1 MPCVNTQYIKNAGK
15 IWSWFSHQTQKALLP
30 DCFSERNAFIYRF
43 IQPPLTNQVCGS
55 AAFDESSLRFSRV
68 QKSSANESGCAAIE
82 RVLPSDV
89 IFIHDSS

>member
-15 IWSWFSHQTQKALLP
+15 ILSWFSHQTQKALLR

-43 IQPPLTNQVCGS
+43 IQPPLN
-55 AAFDESSLRFSRV
+55 ESSLRFSRV

>member
-15 IWSWFSHQTQKALLP
+15 ILSWFSHQTQKALLP
-30 DCFSERNAFIYRF
+30 DYFSERNAFMVFYGLF
-43 IQPPLTNQVCGS
+43 YS
-55 AAFDESSLRFSRV
+55 AAFNESSLRFSRV